1 MNVSSTWAAL
11 AAHIATAT
19 HAGPGSN
26 VAIVTSGETTHDA
39 VDALVGEVYRRGGTP
54 QVILADPEHEAT
66 ALALADQEVL
76 ATPGVLESYAI
87 RWADI
92 YVAFRGMVPPTR
104 GLADPKRRALL
115 RAAQGAVSSLRW
127 KQTRWCLVR
136 VPTRAW
142 AQMIGQDF
150 DGLVQEF
157 FAGCLGNW
165 PAQRAEWEEWAKRL
179 GQVQRLRVVASGTDL
194 RLSVSG
200 RPWVVFAGEEN
211 LPDGEIATAPVETSA
226 DGELAVPGP
235 FWFAGEEIRDLVL
248 TFRDGLLIDL
258 SARRGEQF
266 ARALCETDAGAS
278 RVGEFGIGVS
288 AAVRTVT
295 GDLLIDEK
303 IMGTVHIALG
313 RAYAEC
319 GGTNKS
325 VVHWD
330 IVKDLRSPGSY
341 LLADDSWPVVDE
353 GRLAFAGRPS

>member
-11 AAHIATAT
+11 AAHIATAVR
-19 HAGPGSN
+19 AGPGSK
-26 VAIVTSGETTHDA
+26 VAIVTSGETTRDA
-39 VDALVGEVYRRGGTP
+39 AAALVSEVYRRGGTP

-66 ALALADQEVL
+66 ALTLADQDVL
-76 ATPGVLESYAI
+76 ATPGPLESYAI

-92 YVAFRGMVPPTR
+92 YVAFRGMVPPAP
-104 GLADPKRRALL
+104 GPADPHRRALL
-115 RAAQGAVSSLRW
+115 RAAQGAVSALRW
-127 KQTRWCLVR
+127 EQTRWCLVR

-142 AQMIGQDF
+142 AKMIGQDF
-150 DGLVQEF
+150 DNLVQEF
-157 FAGCLGNW
+157 FGGCLGNW
-165 PAQRAEWEEWAKRL
+165 PARRAEWERCAKRL
-179 GQVQRLRVVASGTDL
+179 GEIQRLRIVAPGTDL
-194 RLSVSG
+194 ELSVSG

-226 DGELAVPGP
+226 DGHLAVPGP

-248 TFRDGLLIDL
+248 TFRKGLLVDL
-258 SARRGEQF
+258 SASRGERF
-266 ARALCETDAGAS
+266 ARALCDTDAGAS
-278 RVGEFGIGVS
+278 RIGEFGIGVS
-288 AAVRTVT
+288 SAVRTVT

-319 GGTNKS
+319 GGSNRS

-353 GRLAFAGRPS
+353 GRLAFAGHPS